1 MKFKVA
7 VKIIIYFLRLL
18 PVNEQNYIYYL
29 RQHYGPSTSDTVI
42 QYYKIQSKLTKTN
55 LDIKFLKKCKQKK
68 LLPNFVKF
76 RISPTYSRH
85 MPVVTNC
92 YYQILSN
99 EIKLKKK
106 ELSFLHRYK
115 NRIKSDL
122 NITLNPLLYSR
133 LLTIIQQLMQRKKK
147 KWIQRHDNKF
157 NLLLNR
163 ELLKQQPP
171 PKISNKYTKSSIH
184 NLSQRKL
191 TQEEVEALNNG
202 LKFVI
207 PPKQLD
213 DEMFISNME
222 NCFIQLLGRTTDT
235 RDYENK
241 AEEESTEYNLT
252 IEQLVTASKFRSA
265 CDKFISSSEKSLKK
279 LPVNKKLQQTLKNL
293 SKDKN
298 IYITKA
304 DKGNAIVIMDKSEY
318 INKMNLIINDK
329 KTFQLLEKDPTL
341 QQEDKLIRKL
351 KSLKDSG
358 FITETQFKQCRPV
371 GSQPARIYGLPKI
384 HKKGAPLR
392 PILSASN
399 TFNYKL
405 AKWLVTELSVL
416 KEHQT
421 IIQDRFSFV
430 RDLHKLDINM
440 NEHKLLSY
448 DAINLFT
455 NVPLQK
461 TINFIL
467 EEKYGSFCDCQII
480 KTNKKRRKKKK
491 KCKNCIDKENLKW
504 LLEISTAQ
512 THFHYN
518 ENIYLQHNGV
528 SMGSPLGPLMADIFL
543 VNLEK
548 KLMDEL
554 YANGVEYYRRFVDDT
569 FIITKKDANEK
580 KIQAILNSFD
590 EAVQFTYEPAS
601 KIDHSI
607 CFLDVKITPQSKKT
621 HSLSWFETNIYRKD
635 TFTGSILKYSSFV
648 PLEYKQNAISS
659 MVYRATQLCS
669 NYYLMNEELETVMEI
684 ATANDYPTT
693 FVNNIIG
700 KTLNRYFK
708 KKNNGLHEPNENEN
722 QATLKEKTDKQKRSP
737 LLVDIPYTGQ
747 PTLTLGKKLI
757 NIVKQIRPDIILQP
771 IPRPSPQIH
780 TLFPRKDTLNKN
792 LQANLVY
799 KITCKNCPE
808 EYIGKTYRQATR
820 RHVEHG
826 ASPATITSHEQS
838 TTILSSQLVSIK
850 NEETNLRR
858 SNRNKNKKVN
868 YQELTTSSSEEDNE
882 DTQQTSTITDKNSA
896 LYKHQLNT
904 GHHLNWEAWKILS
917 KDSHKYRLLIRES
930 LAILKHKPTL
940 NRTVQ
945 SAPLI
950 IYPTG
955 IKQKNKVKFKEKH
968 DRPPPG

>member
-1 MKFKVA
+1 
-7 VKIIIYFLRLL
+7 
-18 PVNEQNYIYYL
+18 
-29 RQHYGPSTSDTVI
+29 
-42 QYYKIQSKLTKTN
+42 
-55 LDIKFLKKCKQKK
+55 
-68 LLPNFVKF
+68 
-76 RISPTYSRH
+76 

-122 NITLNPLLYSR
+122 NITLNSLLYSR

-184 NLSQRKL
+184 NLSQRNL

-265 CDKFISSSEKSLKK
+265 CDKFISSSEKSLKN

-416 KEHQT
+416 KEHKT

-491 KCKNCIDKENLKW
+491 KCKNCKDKENLKC

-554 YANGVEYYRRFVDDT
+554 YTNGVEYYRRFVDDT
-569 FIITKKDANEK
+569 FIIAKKDANEK

-590 EAVQFTYEPAS
+590 ETIQFTYEPA
-601 KIDHSI
+601 I
-607 CFLDVKITPQSKKT
+607 
-621 HSLSWFETNIYRKD
+621 
-635 TFTGSILKYSSFV
+635 
-648 PLEYKQNAISS
+648 
-659 MVYRATQLCS
+659 
-669 NYYLMNEELETVMEI
+669 
-684 ATANDYPTT
+684 
-693 FVNNIIG
+693 
-700 KTLNRYFK
+700 
-708 KKNNGLHEPNENEN
+708 
-722 QATLKEKTDKQKRSP
+722 
-737 LLVDIPYTGQ
+737 
-747 PTLTLGKKLI
+747 
-757 NIVKQIRPDIILQP
+757 
-771 IPRPSPQIH
+771 
-780 TLFPRKDTLNKN
+780 
-792 LQANLVY
+792 Y
-799 KITCKNCPE
+799 KIGCQNCPE

-826 ASPATITSHEQS
+826 ASPATITSHEQL
-838 TTILSSQLVSIK
+838 TTNLSSQLVSIK

-858 SNRNKNKKVN
+858 SNRNKNKEVN
-868 YQELTTSSSEEDNE
+868 YQELTTSSDEEENE
-882 DTQQTSTITDKNSA
+882 DTQETSTITDKNSA

-945 SAPLI
+945 SAPLV

-955 IKQKNKVKFKEKH
+955 IKQKNKVKFKEKY